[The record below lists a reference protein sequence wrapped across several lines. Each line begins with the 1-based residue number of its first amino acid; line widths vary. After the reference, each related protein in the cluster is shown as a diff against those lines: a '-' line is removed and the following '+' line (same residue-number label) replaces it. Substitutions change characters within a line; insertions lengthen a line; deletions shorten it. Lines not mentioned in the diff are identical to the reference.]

1 MVYFITMRNFCLNFS
16 KICYISP
23 AQIQSHIRGKHY
35 INQLNKRVSMRDR
48 MSTYLGNLGRMSSL
62 NDSVI
67 ICDPTPE
74 KRGIPSRIIQRGKK
88 TKCQSDKV
96 NDSKN
101 KNLSNS
107 GLRVP
112 LRTVYESPLGRGKRN
127 ICNNNPSVVVNVAAK
142 RFRKNKDISKSPP
155 KKKQK
160 THHETIIILSDD
172 ESGPSKQSSEPDI
185 ILVDDKKKSPVKK
198 TLKPMAKSK
207 KQIKKE
213 RKVKRMKQQTNLQN
227 RKNNIGD
234 DEDIAVVWSS
244 TDDNGK
250 NQRVDEKKI
259 KSDSRKDIFFIDTA
273 GDRSNYDR
281 QSLIDNS
288 ICPSKKKTKNK
299 PKDNSKNKLR
309 EIVVDGCNV
318 AFGYSRQSS
327 FSKMGLKLV
336 LDYFHNRGHTV
347 KIFLPQHQRKR
358 GREYLEQWYRQGCV
372 IFTPSRNIGGKNII
386 PYDDRFIVD
395 YATKCNGIIVTS
407 DQYRDLWQEKPEWRE
422 TIEKRLITP
431 TFAGN
436 YVMFPE
442 DPLGR
447 GGPKLDQFLKY

>member
-1 MVYFITMRNFCLNFS
+1 
-16 KICYISP
+16 
-23 AQIQSHIRGKHY
+23 
-35 INQLNKRVSMRDR
+35 
-48 MSTYLGNLGRMSSL
+48 MSTYLGNFGRMDSL

-74 KRGIPSRIIQRGKK
+74 KRGISNCIIQRGKK
-88 TKCQSDKV
+88 TRCQSDKV
-96 NDSKN
+96 DNSNN
-101 KNLSNS
+101 KNLSNVQ
-107 GLRVP
+107 LRVP
-112 LRTVYESPLGRGKRN
+112 LRTVYESPLGRGKQN
-127 ICNNNPSVVVNVAAK
+127 ICSNNSSMVVNVAAK
-142 RFRKNKDISKSPP
+142 RHRKNKGITKSPP
-155 KKKQK
+155 KKKLK

-172 ESGPSKQSSEPDI
+172 ESGSSKQSSAPDI

-198 TLKPMAKSK
+198 TPKAKAKSK
-207 KQIKKE
+207 KQIKKKQKII
-213 RKVKRMKQQTNLQN
+213 RKKQQNNLQN
-227 RKNNIGD
+227 SRTNIGD
-234 DEDIAVVWSS
+234 DEEIAVVWSS
-244 TDDNGK
+244 TNDNGK
-250 NQRVDEKKI
+250 NQRIDDTKNN
-259 KSDSRKDIFFIDTA
+259 SDSRNDMFFIDTA
-273 GDRSNYDR
+273 GDKSNYNK
-281 QSLIDNS
+281 QSLIDNPVCQS
-288 ICPSKKKTKNK
+288 STKKTKNK

-309 EIVVDGCNV
+309 EIIVDGCNV

-358 GREYLEQWYRQGCV
+358 GREYLEEWYRQGCV

-422 TIEKRLITP
+422 TIEKRLIAP

-447 GGPKLDQFLKY
+447 GGPKLDQFLKH